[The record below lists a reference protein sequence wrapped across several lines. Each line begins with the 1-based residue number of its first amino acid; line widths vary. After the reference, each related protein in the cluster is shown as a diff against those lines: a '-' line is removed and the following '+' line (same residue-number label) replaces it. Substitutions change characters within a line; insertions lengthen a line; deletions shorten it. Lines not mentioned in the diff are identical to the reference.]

1 MFYEF
6 YELREDPFSLAVPR
20 HLYLGISQ
28 RKALASLHYGVEYG
42 GGIQL
47 LLADTGLGKTT
58 VLRYLQ
64 KRMQMYDHT
73 VFLSS
78 RDCKDP
84 EFLSHLFTD
93 PMIDGPGSIPSLR
106 EDKTNEIST
115 PGGET
120 ECRSIL
126 LVDDAQDLNDS
137 PLESLRLLAKPKVLR
152 KKHLHIVLAGRPE
165 LLGKLLLDPPDTL
178 EQIWIAPFSSA
189 EIEGYINHRLQ
200 MAGGCRNSIFT
211 PAAVA
216 LIVKKSEGV
225 PKKIN
230 NICWTALM
238 TGAKFHLKQI
248 DTPILEDDY
257 DRHIIVP
264 GPPERSFWSRI
275 LRRAQLLLTLS
286 FVMVVTGSWYNN
298 RQSLRALTDA
308 VYKTTPSPKTSFD
321 AVPSGPLR
329 QSRNNILK
337 VPISTIISSSEAV
350 PAGKLTGSSI
360 PSYGRSLPSSS
371 AVNRGAP
378 RSALPD
384 PTPAGIVSTP
394 TGAVAAILTS
404 TTPSPSIAYPKL
416 TPSES
421 QFSLTR
427 EQPWT
432 STPVHKAVT
441 VAARPASVQTN
452 IGDDYMRI
460 GQYDKAVNSYETA
473 LAHSPGNKQL
483 QQRIERARRAQA
495 TEEQILPR

>member
-6 YELREDPFSLAVPR
+6 YELREDPFSLAIPR

-64 KRMQMYDHT
+64 KRMQMYAHT

-84 EFLSHLFTD
+84 EFLNHLFTD
-93 PMIDGPGSIPSLR
+93 PMIDGPDSIPSSR
-106 EDKTNEIST
+106 EDKTNDIST

-126 LVDDAQDLNDS
+126 LVDDAQDLIDS
-137 PLESLRLLAKPKVLR
+137 SLESVRLLAKPKVLR
-152 KKHLHIVLAGRPE
+152 KRHLHIVLAGRPE
-165 LLGKLLLDPPDTL
+165 LLGKLLLDPPDTF

-189 EIEGYINHRLQ
+189 EVEGYINHRLQ

-238 TGAKFHLKQI
+238 TGAKFHLRQI

-257 DRHIIVP
+257 DRHIVVP

-286 FVMVVTGSWYNN
+286 FVMAATGSWYNN
-298 RQSLRALTDA
+298 GQSLRALTDA
-308 VYKTTPSPKTSFD
+308 AYKTTPSPKAS
-321 AVPSGPLR
+321 VSSGPLR

-337 VPISTIISSSEAV
+337 VPISTITSSSEAV
-350 PAGKLTGSSI
+350 PARKLTGSST
-360 PSYGRSLPSSS
+360 PSFGRSIPGSS

-384 PTPAGIVSTP
+384 PTSAGIVSTP
-394 TGAVAAILTS
+394 PSAVAAILTS
-404 TTPSPSIAYPKL
+404 TTPFSRVAHPKL
-416 TPSES
+416 TPSVS

-432 STPVHKAVT
+432 STPVHEAVT
-441 VAARPASVQTN
+441 VAALPAPVQTN

-460 GQYDKAVNSYETA
+460 GQYNKALNSYETA